1 MATPLN
7 SATPYGPS
15 IPAHES
21 MGAISIQTTTITKIG
36 EDDKIIIRLTFTK
49 GWTFSLLT
57 MTTTTSLN
65 LKTLLKKNLPSTY
78 INYFNDYI

>member
-1 MATPLN
+1 
-7 SATPYGPS
+7 
-15 IPAHES
+15 